1 MASSRV
7 NSRAEG
13 TQLPQTPCLGVCPC
27 VHVFWHF
34 AGLVAFAGLAQLQ
47 YVYICANAGECR
59 MGHSTPAAAIP
70 APEKVHSLQCYLQL
84 AG

>member
-13 TQLPQTPCLGVCPC
+13 TQLPQTPCV
-27 VHVFWHF
+27 VFWHF
-34 AGLVAFAGLAQLQ
+34 TSLVAFAGLAQLQ
-47 YVYICANAGECR
+47 YVYICASAGECR

-70 APEKVHSLQCYLQL
+70 APEKKVHSLQCYLQL